1 MFSFFR
7 KKPTPRVDL
16 YSLEYNYEQ
25 LLKMSQDVPEDCVTV
40 DTDDFEVIFI
50 DYGTR
55 RDAYTNEEIPMGKI
69 IYTSKE
75 EMVFSAADKPQIHY
89 GVIEVEDGYQVH
101 EVLKS
106 SDELP
111 DQVRALLKSKLYA
124 I

>member
-1 MFSFFR
+1 MFNFF
-7 KKPTPRVDL
+7 KKKSETKVDIF
-16 YSLEYNYEQ
+16 SLEYKYNDILERSQRLPETTETEQ
-25 LLKMSQDVPEDCVTV
+25 
-40 DTDDFEVIFI
+40 TDDFVVKFI
-50 DYGTR
+50 DYGIR
-55 RDAYTNEEIPMGKI
+55 RDTYTNEEIPMEKI

-89 GVIEVEDGYQVH
+89 GVIEVEDGYQVY